1 MRKLLVGI
9 LLSASAF
16 LASIQSDAQTQTYQG
31 GVTTT
36 TIYRGGQKTDSML
49 ILPIRDTM
57 NWPFYNSAFRAITI
71 QPGTNKLYYNN
82 GTSWVEVGT
91 GSGGGGVYV
100 PPPAGSSFIG
110 EYTVPAGAE
119 YAVVPHNLG
128 AVPVYVSVTPGSG
141 LYDAGFTNTKWYVD
155 PAEYTATTFTIR
167 FEGVTGN
174 PFKIKFEA
182 K

>member
-1 MRKLLVGI
+1 MRKILAGI
-9 LLSASAF
+9 VLIGAMFASSA
-16 LASIQSDAQTQTYQG
+16 SDAQTQAYQG

-49 ILPIRDTM
+49 ILPIRDTIA
-57 NWPFYNSAFRAITI
+57 WPFYNSAFRAITI

-91 GSGGGGVYV
+91 GSSGGGIYV

-110 EYTVPAGAE
+110 EYTIPAGAT
-119 YAVVPHNLG
+119 YAVVPHGLG
-128 AVPVYVSVTPGSG
+128 SVPNIVLVTAATDC
-141 LYDAGFTNTKWYVD
+141 YDSGFTLTDWYVD

-167 FEGVTGN
+167 LMTGGSGA
-174 PFKIKFEA
+174 PFKFKFEA